1 MTKIPEGLKGKELF
15 DFLRANKKRIIAEKT
30 FKKKDKVC
38 QQVFSDLVGKQT
50 ATKAPTEVIEVQ
62 PGKLP
67 VTLIGNTFNF
77 CDSQMDVLFP
87 GCANKSIKEMGPKG
101 KDLIYHLK
109 NHDTDTESRIG
120 YLSDIY
126 EKVIALTDLGLDMVG
141 STTCLLFD
149 TEVIQALCENSYQQY
164 LDKKVKQHSIGLRY
178 VKLILCINDSNDAE
192 HFKNWNQYYQYV
204 LNKSVVDSVGYF
216 WAVTEIQL
224 YEVSFV
230 LWGANEITP
239 CIDMEEDKSNE
250 PLEDTQEKREEPIIE
265 ITPITTEEVKEKSIL
280 FYLN

>member
-1 MTKIPEGLKGKELF
+1 
-15 DFLRANKKRIIAEKT
+15 
-30 FKKKDKVC
+30 
-38 QQVFSDLVGKQT
+38 
-50 ATKAPTEVIEVQ
+50 
-62 PGKLP
+62 
-67 VTLIGNTFNF
+67 
-77 CDSQMDVLFP
+77 
-87 GCANKSIKEMGPKG
+87 MGPKG

-126 EKVIALTDLGLDMVG
+126 EEVIALTDLGLNMVG
-141 STTCLLFD
+141 STTCLMFD
-149 TEVIQALCENSYQQY
+149 TEVIQVLCENSYQQY

-178 VKLILCINDSNDAE
+178 VKLVLCINDSSDAE
-192 HFKNWNQYYQYV
+192 HFKNWNQYYQFV
-204 LNKSVVDSVGYF
+204 LNKNVIDEAGYF

-239 CIDMEEDKSNE
+239 CMDMEEDKSNE
-250 PLEDTQEKREEPIIE
+250 PLEDTQEKQEEPIIE
-265 ITPITTEEVKEKSIL
+265 ITIPKTEEVKEKSIL